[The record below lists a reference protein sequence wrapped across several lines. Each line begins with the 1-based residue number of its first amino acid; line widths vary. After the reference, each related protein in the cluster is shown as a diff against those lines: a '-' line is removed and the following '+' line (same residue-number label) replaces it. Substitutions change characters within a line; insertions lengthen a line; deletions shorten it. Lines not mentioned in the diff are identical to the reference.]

1 MSVASSSASTAQSSS
16 GAPGFLR
23 EVMAATPGVS
33 RLNMCI
39 QCGSCGGSCPSA
51 AEMDHTPRRLFAM
64 ILADMRD
71 EVLRSNAPWFCI
83 SCYYCTVRCP
93 QQIHITD
100 VMYTLK
106 CMAIA
111 AGLYRDP
118 SPVGF
123 SETFVDYVERYGRS
137 FELGIATRFNL
148 RHHPLSLPAMAPM
161 GIGMLKRGRM
171 GLRPERIQGIAQ
183 LTRILDWAKAE
194 EQTP

>member
-1 MSVASSSASTAQSSS
+1 MNVVASTAPPAH
-16 GAPGFLR
+16 GAASFLR
-23 EVMAATPGVS
+23 EIMSATPGVN

-51 AEMDHTPRRLFAM
+51 TEMEHTPRRLFAM
-64 ILADMRD
+64 IRAGMHD
-71 EVLRSNAPWFCI
+71 EVLRSNTPWFCV

-111 AGLYRDP
+111 AGLYRDASLP
-118 SPVGF
+118 GF
-123 SETFVDYVERYGRS
+123 SATFVDYVERYGRS
-137 FELGIATRFNL
+137 YELGLATRFNM

-161 GIGMLKRGRM
+161 GMGMLKRGRM
-171 GLRPERIQGIAQ
+171 GLVPGRIHNIAQ
-183 LTRILDWAKAE
+183 LQRILAWGKALE
-194 EQTP
+194 PIS

>member
-1 MSVASSSASTAQSSS
+1 MGVVTSAA
-16 GAPGFLR
+16 APPLHGHPGLLG
-23 EVMAATPGVS
+23 EVMAATPGMT

-64 ILADMRD
+64 IRAGLRD
-71 EVLRSNAPWFCI
+71 EVLRSNTPWYCV
-83 SCYYCTVRCP
+83 SCYFCTVRCP

-111 AGLYRDP
+111 AGQYRDAALP
-118 SPVGF
+118 AF

-137 FELGIATRFNL
+137 YELGLATRFNL

-161 GIGMLKRGRM
+161 GMGMMKRGRM
-171 GLRPERIQGIAQ
+171 GLTPERIQDLPQ
-183 LTRILDWAKAE
+183 LTRILERAKALE
-194 EQTP
+194 AAS

>member
-1 MSVASSSASTAQSSS
+1 MSEVTSAAQPSY
-16 GAPGFLR
+16 GAAGFMR
-23 EVMAATPGVS
+23 KIMAATPGMN

-51 AEMDHTPRRLFAM
+51 TEMDHTPRRLFAM
-64 ILADMRD
+64 IRAGMRD
-71 EVLRSNAPWFCI
+71 EVLRSNTPWFCL

-111 AGLYRDP
+111 AGLYRDASLP
-118 SPVGF
+118 GF
-123 SETFVDYVERYGRS
+123 SATFVDYVERYGRS
-137 FELGIATRFNL
+137 YELGLATRFNM

-161 GIGMLKRGRM
+161 GMGMLKRGRM
-171 GLRPERIQGIAQ
+171 GLVPGRINNRVQ
-183 LTRILDWAKAE
+183 LKRILERGKALE
-194 EQTP
+194 EYA